1 MKPELPRGMRDLSH
15 QDMKNLEYIRTKFY
29 DTIAC
34 FNFNIIEPSPIES
47 LSTLEAKSGKS
58 IINEIY
64 NFKDKA
70 GRDIALRYDLTVGIT
85 RFAVGKREL
94 RIPMK
99 FANFGGVFRYD
110 EPQAARYRYFHQWD
124 IEIYDNF
131 NPNTEAEVIEF
142 VSNFF
147 NNLDLDVTIEIND
160 RRIIEEYLKTKYG
173 IGDENLIAD
182 LFRAIDKVPKKG
194 IKQVCIEYRD
204 IFDKTI
210 LEDLLE
216 ICSFSGNIE
225 ELVSHERIKD
235 LKSIINLKNLFLSLD
250 FRNVSNK
257 RVNLGIVRGL
267 DYYSGIVFEVFDK
280 FSNFGSLV
288 GGGRYDKLPSIFDR
302 PDLGAV
308 GAAGGVE
315 RIILALQYN
324 KKLPSTGK
332 KIIYIANS
340 SESVRNQTL
349 SILSNLRKNG
359 FVTEYDMSNR
369 SLKKQLYDASSKE
382 VLLAI
387 IVGLEE
393 ISLNKV
399 IIRNMKDGKEIVVNI
414 KDLDK
419 KILQL
424 L

>member
-1 MKPELPRGMRDLSH
+1 VKPELPRGMRDLSH
-15 QDMKNLEYIRTKFY
+15 QDMKNLEYVRTKFY
-29 DTIAC
+29 DTTAC
-34 FNFNIIEPSPIES
+34 FNFNIIEPSPLES

-94 RIPMK
+94 RIPIK
-99 FANFGGVFRYD
+99 LANFGGVFRYD
-110 EPQAARYRYFHQWD
+110 EPQAGRYRYFHQWD
-124 IEIYDNF
+124 IEVYDNF
-131 NPNTEAEVIEF
+131 NPDTEAEVIEF

-147 NNLDLDVTIEIND
+147 NKLDLEVIIEIND
-160 RRIIEEYLKTKYG
+160 RRIIEEYLRTKYE
-173 IGDENLIAD
+173 IGDENLIND

-194 IKQVCIEYRD
+194 IKQVCMEYKN
-204 IFDKTI
+204 IFDTDI

-216 ICSFSGNIE
+216 ICSFTGTVE
-225 ELVSHERIKD
+225 ELVSHEKING
-235 LKSIINLKNLFLSLD
+235 LKSIVHLRNLFNSLD
-250 FRNVSNK
+250 FRNISNK

-280 FSNFGSLV
+280 YSNIGSLL
-288 GGGRYDKLPSIFDR
+288 GGGRYDKLPAIFDR

-315 RIILALQYN
+315 RIILALQYH
-324 KKLPSTGK
+324 KKLPSRYK
-332 KIIYIANS
+332 KIIYVANS

-349 SILSNLRKNG
+349 SILSNLRKHG
-359 FVTEYDMSNR
+359 FATEYDISNR
-369 SLKKQLYDASSKE
+369 SLKKQLYDASSKD

-387 IVGLEE
+387 IVGPDE
-393 ISLNKV
+393 ISMNNV
-399 IIRNMKDGKEIVVNI
+399 IMRNMKDGKEVVVNLNDI
-414 KDLDK
+414 DE
-419 KILQL
+419 KISNL

>member
-1 MKPELPRGMRDLSH
+1 
-15 QDMKNLEYIRTKFY
+15 
-29 DTIAC
+29 
-34 FNFNIIEPSPIES
+34 
-47 LSTLEAKSGKS
+47 
-58 IINEIY
+58 
-64 NFKDKA
+64 
-70 GRDIALRYDLTVGIT
+70 
-85 RFAVGKREL
+85 
-94 RIPMK
+94 
-99 FANFGGVFRYD
+99 
-110 EPQAARYRYFHQWD
+110 
-124 IEIYDNF
+124 
-131 NPNTEAEVIEF
+131 
-142 VSNFF
+142 
-147 NNLDLDVTIEIND
+147 
-160 RRIIEEYLKTKYG
+160 
-173 IGDENLIAD
+173 
-182 LFRAIDKVPKKG
+182 
-194 IKQVCIEYRD
+194 
-204 IFDKTI
+204 
-210 LEDLLE
+210 
-216 ICSFSGNIE
+216 
-225 ELVSHERIKD
+225 
-235 LKSIINLKNLFLSLD
+235 NLKNLFLSLD
-250 FRNVSNK
+250 YRNVSNK

-324 KKLPSTGK
+324 KKLPSNGK

-382 VLLAI
+382 VLLVI

-419 KILQL
+419 TILQL